1 MGPRAIIK
9 LFRTDKQIKVLEGRK
24 PTLRDPFT
32 IEVDKFNG
40 NKIAEDGE
48 SFEVVLDENNN
59 FVVVN
64 SIRSQKEMRKLLL
77 SGYEKY
83 YKLTQDEIGKLFDV
97 SSRTIRNWL
106 DEKGE

>member
-1 MGPRAIIK
+1 
-9 LFRTDKQIKVLEGRK
+9 
-24 PTLRDPFT
+24 
-32 IEVDKFNG
+32 
-40 NKIAEDGE
+40 
-48 SFEVVLDENNN
+48 
-59 FVVVN
+59 
-64 SIRSQKEMRKLLL
+64 MRKLLL